1 MKSYQESNLYQ
12 GATGGGG
19 FNPVKE
25 PDVASRLQSAFQTKE
40 SADVPYWNSL
50 SAQQKTKVDNAQQW
64 ATEQNDQLEKNLK
77 AISSLS
83 KTVGKMV
90 DQAQVNKI
98 KAKMDAAS
106 EKALMEPLYA
116 EKETEAFEVGER
128 QVDEG
133 QAIMDEAAADYEA
146 NGGSPIIGEKLR
158 HNFTGNEKL
167 AYERTRLSML
177 SQEYPNFMARR
188 LEQINAT
195 QDEGERARRLAE
207 AHQEWRDTTGIGALN
222 QGMTN
227 KYLYRTMRQ
236 IDAKAE
242 QQWITKTEAEIKAGR
257 VSVVENDLAIQVD
270 GGQVV
275 SGVDTARASYMQLG
289 YSQREA
295 DKMIFD
301 QLNADER
308 RLSPSQVRELEGADA
323 SGHPGCPKDGPCTF
337 GKVYRRQLNE
347 LKGKVANNINQDLEN
362 LSNEQKAAQK
372 ELEMTFETD
381 AQTRLEQG
389 QGRYTNDEVSKMRET
404 LEGKGYKTKF
414 LDDYVTTEE
423 FDAQR
428 SKDRLLELGA
438 EQGFLTQN
446 DLKDAPIEVRNDDDI
461 KNLLKGETLLSGQ
474 TDQQENNIEARAKGI
489 ATTATGY
496 TSTSADK
503 ADVYQKTL
511 IGVRKD
517 LMSRYMANLKSG
529 KYRNAETGAIDYD
542 LALSDA
548 ADAVN
553 QGIKSKQN
561 PNGWD
566 YSQQASQTEQATRGS
581 SAFIERVQLHRDGMR
596 NQDNYLNT
604 NVIATES
611 ELEQAAKA
619 AKGQGNW
626 PAVYEEL
633 AQGQINVTP
642 YDIHMAQQNALKVKT
657 DPEPVEE
664 ALRKQDPYLQRMLT
678 YKPNVRKTERA
689 FTTNQNAPGVVDP
702 NVAVYT
708 TGNIGPTSTGQHLDV
723 KRADGS
729 YFEYGDL
736 DGFVEVGDKDLGRV
750 PLSRVPQT
758 GDWDSHTVRGSHGRD
773 YGTYDGSPIYLVN
786 GARVVDTV
794 GTVHGDRL
802 QIELPNGKRYF
813 FLHGTSRPV
822 KVLPKTEQP
831 QQSTTMSKQ
840 LTKQE
845 VGTTLEQAG
854 WPTHLIP
861 TMIGVAGGESGRNT
875 GADTRTSGLD
885 PQGKREISIGLL
897 QINYKVHKDLVH
909 SMGYTEAD
917 LRDPVKNAKVGLRI
931 YQMQGLGAWGA
942 YTNGSFRDHL

>member
-19 FNPVKE
+19 FNPVRE
-25 PDVASRLQSAFQTKE
+25 PDVASKLQSAFQTKE
-40 SADVPYWNSL
+40 QADVPYWNSL

-64 ATEQNDQLEKNLK
+64 ATDQNDQLEKNLK

-90 DQAQVNKI
+90 DQAQVSKI

-116 EKETEAFEVGER
+116 EKETEAFEAGER

-133 QAIMDEAAADYEA
+133 QAIMDGAAADYEA

-188 LEQINAT
+188 LTHINAT

-207 AHQEWRDTTGIGALN
+207 AHQEWRDSTGIGALN

-236 IDAKAE
+236 VDAKAE
-242 QQWITKTEAEIKAGR
+242 GQWITKTETAIKAER
-257 VSVVENDLAIQVD
+257 VAVVENDFAIAVD
-270 GGQVV
+270 GGQL
-275 SGVDTARASYMQLG
+275 VDGYNRGRQSYMQLG
-289 YSQREA
+289 YNQREA
-295 DKMIFD
+295 DKMLFD
-301 QLNADER
+301 QLNSDER
-308 RLSPSQVRELEGADA
+308 RLSPGQVRELEGADA
-323 SGHPGCPKDGPCTF
+323 SGHPGCPKNGPCTF

-347 LKGKVANNINQDLEN
+347 LKGKVADNINQDLEN
-362 LSNEQKAAQK
+362 LSQEQKAAQK

-381 AQTRLEQG
+381 AQTRMNEG
-389 QGRYTNDEVSKMRET
+389 QGRYSNDEVKNMRES
-404 LEGKGYKTKF
+404 LEEKGYNTKF
-414 LDDYVTTEE
+414 LDDYVTVEE

-428 SKDRLLELGA
+428 SKANLLELGA
-438 EQGFLTQN
+438 EQGFLTPN
-446 DLKDAPIEVRNDDDI
+446 DLKDAPLEVKNDKDI
-461 KNLLKGETLLSGQ
+461 KALLEGSTLLSSQ
-474 TDQQENNIEARAKGI
+474 TDQQEKNIEARAKGI

-496 TSTSADK
+496 TSTSATK

-511 IGVRKD
+511 IGVRQD
-517 LMSRYMANLKSG
+517 LMNRYMANLKSG
-529 KYRNAETGAIDYD
+529 KYRNAETGALNYD
-542 LALSDA
+542 QALSDA

-553 QGIKSKQN
+553 QNIKTKDN

-566 YSQQASQTEQATRGS
+566 YSQQASQTEQAMRGS
-581 SAFIERVQLHRDGMR
+581 KPFIERVNLHRDGMR
-596 NQDNYLNT
+596 NQDNYLST
-604 NVIATES
+604 NVVATEK
-611 ELEQAAKA
+611 ELEDGDKA
-619 AKGQGNW
+619 MKGQGQW
-626 PAVYEEL
+626 PALYEEL

-642 YDIHMAQQNALKVKT
+642 YDIHMAQRNALKIKT

-664 ALRKQDPYLQRMLT
+664 ATRAQDPGIQRMLN
-678 YKPNVRKTERA
+678 YKPNVRKTERV
-689 FTTNQNAPGVVDP
+689 FTTNKNAPGVVDP
-702 NVAVYT
+702 NVSVYT

-736 DGFVEVGDKDLGRV
+736 DGYVEVGDKDLGRV

-758 GDWDSHTVRGSHGRD
+758 GDWQSHTVRGSHGRD

-786 GARVVDTV
+786 GTRVVDTV
-794 GTVHGDRL
+794 KTVHGDRL
-802 QIELPNGKRYF
+802 QIELPNGKRFF

-831 QQSTTMSKQ
+831 QQSTTMGKT
-840 LTKQE
+840 LTRQE

-854 WPTHLIP
+854 WPKHLIP

-917 LRDPVKNAKVGLRI
+917 LRDPVINAKVGLRI

-942 YTNGSFRDHL
+942 YTNGSYRDHL